1 MHPELLLSQI
11 LKAKYFPRSSLLL
24 AEVGDRPS
32 LRWRSILSA
41 RTCLEMGLRRRIGSG
56 ESTPIWGESWM
67 ISEDSGKVITSRPI
81 DTPFPNVGGDLIDWS
96 TGTWNSTW

>member
-1 MHPELLLSQI
+1 
-11 LKAKYFPRSSLLL
+11 
-24 AEVGDRPS
+24 
-32 LRWRSILSA
+32 
-41 RTCLEMGLRRRIGSG
+41 
-56 ESTPIWGESWM
+56 M